1 MKQFI
6 RKADIILFIVLVAI
20 GLAASAALTLSHGE
34 AGSGAK
40 VVIESGGDLYARY
53 PLTEDRTVVVPAPKQ
68 KASDAPAADPSDEA
82 SAQYDYYNVVVI
94 SGGTVSVTEA
104 SWKEAAMTQ
113 SPRKASGRKS
123 LSASFIARVGLMAT
137 LALIFSYVEAIIPY
151 NPGVPGIKLGI
162 ANVVTVVA
170 LYKFGNKDAAAVS
183 IIRVVLAGLL
193 FNGLFGML
201 YALAGAAVSLAGMIL
216 LKKTGLFSVTGVS
229 MAAGV
234 LHNLGQL
241 LVAAALIEDLRIF
254 FYFPVLMFSGIAAG
268 ILVGIAST
276 LVLRALR

>member
-1 MKQFI
+1 
-6 RKADIILFIVLVAI
+6 
-20 GLAASAALTLSHGE
+20 
-34 AGSGAK
+34 
-40 VVIESGGDLYARY
+40 
-53 PLTEDRTVVVPAPKQ
+53 
-68 KASDAPAADPSDEA
+68 
-82 SAQYDYYNVVVI
+82 
-94 SGGTVSVTEA
+94 
-104 SWKEAAMTQ
+104 MTQ
-113 SPRKASGRKS
+113 SPRKASKRRS
-123 LSASFIARVGLMAT
+123 LSASFVARVGLMAT

-201 YALAGAAVSLAGMIL
+201 YSLAGAALSLIGMIA
-216 LKKTGLFSVTGVS
+216 LKKTGLFSVAGVS

-241 LVAAALIEDLRIF
+241 LMAAALIEDLRIF
-254 FYFPVLMFSGIAAG
+254 FYFLVLMFSGIAAG
-268 ILVGIAST
+268 ILVGIIST

>member
-1 MKQFI
+1 M
-6 RKADIILFIVLVAI
+6 
-20 GLAASAALTLSHGE
+20 AA
-34 AGSGAK
+34 
-40 VVIESGGDLYARY
+40 
-53 PLTEDRTVVVPAPKQ
+53 
-68 KASDAPAADPSDEA
+68 
-82 SAQYDYYNVVVI
+82 
-94 SGGTVSVTEA
+94 
-104 SWKEAAMTQ
+104 
-113 SPRKASGRKS
+113 
-123 LSASFIARVGLMAT
+123 

-151 NPGVPGIKLGI
+151 NPGIPGIKLGI

-170 LYKFGNKDAAAVS
+170 LYKFGAKDAAAVS
-183 IIRVVLAGLL
+183 VIRVVLAGFL

-201 YALAGAAVSLAGMIL
+201 YSLAGAVLSLAGMTG

-268 ILVGIAST
+268 ILVGVISAMM
-276 LVLRALR
+276 LRALR